1 MTTTT
6 TNNKPQGIDLLWFY
20 VGMIAILLGL
30 AQIFGCNPTKRAYKG
45 IEKHEPKSVKD
56 SSRLANRAKATF
68 PTPPPIVKPG
78 QTQIR
83 TVVREDTRKV
93 KGLQSRVDSLLQK
106 LQNNGC
112 ENVNL
117 DSLRQAISQEIKDS
131 CKPKEETIYKDRVDT
146 LEIPSTA
153 QEAKIFLLE
162 TKLAASQKAQQKSE
176 YKQKH
181 LEERWNDLSSVFGRF
196 LVLLMT
202 KWWFWLVVI
211 GGVVFVLKRLKLIKL
226 F

>member
-1 MTTTT
+1 MTTT
-6 TNNKPQGIDLLWFY
+6 TNNKPQGINVLVYYLAALALLLLA
-20 VGMIAILLGL
+20 AINH
-30 AQIFGCNPTKRAYKG
+30 GCNPTKRAYKG

-146 LEIPSTA
+146 LEIPSTE
-153 QEAKIFLLE
+153 QQAKIFLLQ
-162 TKLAASQKAQQKSE
+162 TQLAASQKAHQETELKR
-176 YKQKH
+176 KD
-181 LEERWNDLSSVFGRF
+181 LEERWNYLSNVFGRF
-196 LVLLMT
+196 LVLLMN

>member
-1 MTTTT
+1 MTTT
-6 TNNKPQGIDLLWFY
+6 TNNSPKGVHLALFYGALIAVLL
-20 VGMIAILLGL
+20 ILS
-30 AQIFGCNPTKRAYKG
+30 QIFGCNPTKRAYKG

-106 LQNNGC
+106 LQSNGC

-153 QEAKIFLLE
+153 QEAKIFLLQ
-162 TKLAASQKAQQKSE
+162 TQLAASQKAHQETELKR
-176 YKQKH
+176 KD
-181 LEERWNDLSSVFGRF
+181 LEERWSDLSNVFGRF